1 MTYNIGFEIKPKL
14 IYQNRKSYHEYVSN
28 FSNFINV
35 IDFDKQRYYGFR
47 NKDGLEIYP
56 NIDKMVS
63 SDDFDIVTFDFVAE
77 AYKELVDAFYNIT
90 KSNTITSK
98 SEING
103 TLSKPAISLTGI
115 DYDQVLEKNYLDYN
129 SRIVSNKDTNLSTTD
144 LKSYTQEYIKNISRL
159 KKNQSYLR
167 IFNNHLKRNITGI
180 AINLL
185 DKSLSND
192 QDKIKFLEDNNFFVL
207 RKLCEQYGFYININ
221 IPWQLVANL
230 SHPNMIEKASKL
242 NDNKI
247 SNINDIINHY
257 YNILLFD
264 DYENQKEFFYDAYSD
279 FYNKREYYT
288 DSYYCDRKQET
299 ITKDIF
305 RKAPPDKEAYLKSDE
320 LQFLKIYLDIL
331 NAESKFRY
339 SITERNKI
347 FKDVGYIYF
356 KTLDKNKALV
366 YIRSRF
372 YDTNNEKLHSNNKQ

>member
-63 SDDFDIVTFDFVAE
+63 SDDFEIVTFDFVAE

-98 SEING
+98 SEINKS
-103 TLSKPAISLTGI
+103 LSKPAISLTGI
-115 DYDQVLEKNYLDYN
+115 DYDQVLEKNYLDFN

-192 QDKIKFLEDNNFFVL
+192 QEKIKFLEDNNFFVL

-230 SHPNMIEKASKL
+230 SHPNMIEKASNL

-247 SNINDIINHY
+247 SNINDIIDHY

-264 DYENQKEFFYDAYSD
+264 DYENQKEFFYDAYLD

-305 RKAPPDKEAYLKSDE
+305 RKPPPDKDIYLKSDE

>member
-63 SDDFDIVTFDFVAE
+63 SDDFEIVTFDFVAE

-98 SEING
+98 SEINKS
-103 TLSKPAISLTGI
+103 LSKPAISLTGI
-115 DYDQVLEKNYLDYN
+115 DYDQVLEKNYLDFN

-192 QDKIKFLEDNNFFVL
+192 QEKIKFLEDNNFFVL

-230 SHPNMIEKASKL
+230 SHPNMIEKASNL

-247 SNINDIINHY
+247 SNINDIIDHY

-264 DYENQKEFFYDAYSD
+264 DYENQKEFFYDAYLD

-305 RKAPPDKEAYLKSDE
+305 RKPPPDKDTYLKSDE